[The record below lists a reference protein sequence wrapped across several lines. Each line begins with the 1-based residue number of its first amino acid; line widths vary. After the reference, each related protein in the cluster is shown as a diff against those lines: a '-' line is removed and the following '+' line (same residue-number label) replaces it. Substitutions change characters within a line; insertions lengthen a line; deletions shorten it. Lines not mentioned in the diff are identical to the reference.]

1 MFPGLACFLRSR
13 PLLCVH
19 QMRDATEMIAKLI
32 KAKYLKS
39 ARCHDAYAITKAIVQ
54 LRALSRSLPCTGAA
68 GYAHS
73 Q

>member
-1 MFPGLACFLRSR
+1 
-13 PLLCVH
+13 
-19 QMRDATEMIAKLI
+19 MRDATEMIAKLI

-54 LRALSRSLPCTGAA
+54 LRALSRSLLCTGAA